1 MQACFEPSGPRG
13 PSTSIPSVQA
23 STMPDRIASRL
34 SVLLLAALPCAAIAE
49 EATYSLDPVHTRV
62 MVAVSHA
69 GFSNPM
75 GTVSGSTGTFVFD
88 PEDWSRAQVE
98 AKVPIDRLD
107 FGDEKWNKAVLGH
120 NFLDAKD
127 HPVATF
133 VSTRV
138 EPVDATHATVI
149 GNLTLRGVTR
159 EVKLDVVFHQAKR
172 HPMPP
177 FRYTAGFSA
186 TATLSRRV
194 FAITAYE
201 KVVGDEIELRIEAEG
216 ARSRDEMPGTT
227 EPAPPSSVPSA
238 TSVNLPPASEP
249 DATP

>member
-1 MQACFEPSGPRG
+1 
-13 PSTSIPSVQA
+13 
-23 STMPDRIASRL
+23 MPDRIVPRFVLIAS
-34 SVLLLAALPCAAIAE
+34 LLLAGVLPLAASAQ
-49 EATYSLDPVHTRV
+49 AVTYSLDPVHTRV

-88 PEDWSRAQVE
+88 PADWSKARVE

-107 FGDEKWNKAVLGH
+107 FGDKKWNDAILGH

-133 VSTRV
+133 VSTRI
-138 EPVDATHATVI
+138 EPVDATHATVF
-149 GNLTLRGVTR
+149 GNLTLHGVTH

-177 FRYTAGFSA
+177 FRRTAGFSA
-186 TATLSRRV
+186 TGTLSRRM
-194 FAITAYE
+194 FAITAYPS
-201 KVVGDEIELRIEAEG
+201 VVGDEVELRIEAEG
-216 ARSRDEMPGTT
+216 ARTRDEMQ
-227 EPAPPSSVPSA
+227 EPAAPSSVPSA
-238 TSVNLPPASEP
+238 TSVAPPSSVVLPSPATVAP
-249 DATP
+249 ATDTDTSP

>member
-1 MQACFEPSGPRG
+1 
-13 PSTSIPSVQA
+13 
-23 STMPDRIASRL
+23 MPDRIVSRFVLAAS
-34 SVLLLAALPCAAIAE
+34 LLLAGVLPLAASAQE
-49 EATYSLDPVHTRV
+49 VTYSLDPVHTRV

-88 PEDWSRAQVE
+88 PADWSKARVE

-107 FGDEKWNKAVLGH
+107 FGDKKWNDAILGH

-133 VSTRV
+133 VSTRI
-138 EPVDATHATVI
+138 EPVDATHATVF

-177 FRYTAGFSA
+177 FRRTAGFSA
-186 TATLSRRV
+186 TGTLSRRV
-194 FAITAYE
+194 FAITAYPN
-201 KVVGDEIELRIEAEG
+201 VVGDEVELRIEAEG
-216 ARSRDEMPGTT
+216 ARTRDEMQ
-227 EPAPPSSVPSA
+227 EPAAPSSVPSA
-238 TSVNLPPASEP
+238 TSVAPASDVEVDTSP
-249 DATP
+249 